1 MADCDC
7 FCHKEPPHFG
17 PPKDGKKPEGKEHHG
32 PPGGHGPGHHGPPGV
47 HGPHGHG
54 PHGFPALKCEKC
66 GAEIKFKKP
75 EGEPPKEMPKEPPKI
90 KCDSCGYENTLK
102 PPMPPFVKDGKCE
115 KCGCEWKPP
124 QPPK

>member
-7 FCHKEPPHFG
+7 MCHKGPG
-17 PPKDGKKPEGKEHHG
+17 CPPKDGKKPEGKGPHG
-32 PPGGHGPGHHGPPGV
+32 PPGGPPG
-47 HGPHGHG
+47 G
-54 PHGFPALKCEKC
+54 PHGFPGGPPGGPCGPMKCEKC
-66 GAEIKFKKP
+66 GAEMKPKKP
-75 EGEPPKEMPKEPPKI
+75 DGPPPKDKPKEPPKI
-90 KCDSCGYENTLK
+90 KCDSCGFENTLK

>member
-7 FCHKEPPHFG
+7 MCHKGPGG
-17 PPKDGKKPEGKEHHG
+17 PPKDGKKPEGKGPHG
-32 PPGGHGPGHHGPPGV
+32 QGPHG

-54 PHGFPALKCEKC
+54 PHGPMKCEKC
-66 GAEIKFKKP
+66 GAEIKPKKP
-75 EGEPPKEMPKEPPKI
+75 EGPPKDMPKEPPKI
-90 KCDSCGYENTLK
+90 KCDSCGFENTLK
-102 PPMPPFVKDGKCE
+102 PPIPPFVKDGKCE

>member
-7 FCHKEPPHFG
+7 FCHKGPPHFG

-32 PPGGHGPGHHGPPGV
+32 PPGG

-90 KCDSCGYENTLK
+90 KCDSCGHEFTLK

-124 QPPK
+124 QLKK

>member
-7 FCHKEPPHFG
+7 FCHKGPPHFE
-17 PPKDGKKPEGKEHHG
+17 PPKDGKKPEGKEH
-32 PPGGHGPGHHGPPGV
+32 HGPGHHGPPGV

-75 EGEPPKEMPKEPPKI
+75 EGEPPNCLPKAPPKI
-90 KCDSCGYENTLK
+90 KCDSCGHEFTLK

-124 QPPK
+124 QFKK